1 MSLFDITL
9 LVIIGI
15 FALAGLWFGLVHTIG
30 SLAGTVL
37 GVYLATRYYEP
48 AANWLINTTGWGA
61 NFSKVLIF
69 VIAFFIINRLV
80 GLVFWVIDKILS
92 VITRLPFV
100 NGINRFLGLIFGV
113 LEGVIVLGMVFYFI
127 ARFPVGDKF
136 MAALS
141 ASQIAPT
148 TVNVASVL
156 WPLIPDAIRTL
167 QSTIGNLR

>member
-9 LVIIGI
+9 LVIVGI

-100 NGINRFLGLIFGV
+100 NGINRFLGLIFGI

-136 MAALS
+136 MVALS

>member
-9 LVIIGI
+9 LVIISI

-80 GLVFWVIDKILS
+80 GLVFWVIYKILS

>member
-1 MSLFDITL
+1 MQTNKWLSSKKNKLYLSL
-9 LVIIGI
+9 
-15 FALAGLWFGLVHTIG
+15 
-30 SLAGTVL
+30 VL
-37 GVYLATRYYEP
+37 
-48 AANWLINTTGWGA
+48 
-61 NFSKVLIF
+61 VLIF

-100 NGINRFLGLIFGV
+100 NGVNRFLGLIFGI

>member
-9 LVIIGI
+9 LVIISI